1 MKDKTFQ
8 TNVAFHSILLF
19 TFLSIF
25 FWLYITKV
33 IVAALSD
40 QVTGVIHKDIPML
53 VSELNSFVAFNR
65 LSIPWNSLKD
75 RVQMLDTSPD
85 IKAIAETLIDQLQM
99 NGEIPTSQAYL
110 QQVYDSHRGESVTI
124 VNSNHRLLMTNI
136 AIVAGLFTGLG
147 IYVNYQRSKGNFID
161 LKSILIENSIL
172 FLFIG
177 AIEFL
182 FFTFIVSK
190 YVPASPAFMLSE
202 AIDRIK
208 NVLITD
214 QGAL

>member
-65 LSIPWNSLKD
+65 LRAMPSVSMSLSLMRRSQQFK
-75 RVQMLDTSPD
+75 TKSGKPN
-85 IKAIAETLIDQLQM
+85 TLLVALLK
-99 NGEIPTSQAYL
+99 QA
-110 QQVYDSHRGESVTI
+110 TA
-124 VNSNHRLLMTNI
+124 M
-136 AIVAGLFTGLG
+136 
-147 IYVNYQRSKGNFID
+147 
-161 LKSILIENSIL
+161 
-172 FLFIG
+172 
-177 AIEFL
+177 
-182 FFTFIVSK
+182 
-190 YVPASPAFMLSE
+190 M
-202 AIDRIK
+202 
-208 NVLITD
+208 
-214 QGAL
+214 